1 MTAEDATSSLLS
13 KRGSSALQMGPR
25 KKASTSDP
33 LVSHGRHFG
42 RTVFALCNYPSLLT
56 NGILRLE
63 QLEDTPLE
71 DLSAEE
77 RREHRVFEQLLDS
90 YPGLLERLKDGSEE
104 EILHVGE
111 LIGKGAAGAR
121 GDDTKTL
128 KSAVLDWISPRG
140 EAIQPPLHRNSKI
153 DRGFNHELTGS
164 LLCPAGLDWGDP
176 RIKENLRSGEMLVC
190 GDQWPVF
197 VYANHVYDSED
208 PWCGLLRSR
217 LLAYKHVF
225 TSPSS
230 VDREPKATRSGNAR
244 LHGMNSVTIASLAYI
259 ATQVRFAL
267 SSSSVFSRT
276 DTTTDS
282 ETFYHSL
289 LDLLEDPE
297 EVKEVDELLT
307 WWNRQVFPA
316 SSAAKRAI
324 SANSALSKIRQRRI
338 ALKQATNTNVAS
350 S

>member
-1 MTAEDATSSLLS
+1 MFPSSS
-13 KRGSSALQMGPR
+13 
-25 KKASTSDP
+25 SDP
-33 LVSHGRHFG
+33 LVSHGHHFG

-63 QLEDTPLE
+63 QIEDTPLE
-71 DLSAEE
+71 EFSAEE
-77 RREHRVFEQLLDS
+77 QREHRVFEQLLES
-90 YPGLLERLKDGSEE
+90 YPGLLERLKNGSEE

-111 LIGKGAAGAR
+111 LVRKGAAGAR

-128 KSAVLDWISPRG
+128 KSAVLDWISPKG

-164 LLCPAGLDWGDP
+164 LLCPAGLDWNDP
-176 RIKENLRSGEMLVC
+176 QTKENLRSGEMLVC
-190 GDQWPVF
+190 GDQWPICL
-197 VYANHVYDSED
+197 YSHHVYDPED
-208 PWCGLLRSR
+208 PWHGLLRSR
-217 LLAYKHVF
+217 LLVCAYKHVF

-230 VDREPKATRSGNAR
+230 VEKEPKATRSGNAR
-244 LHGMNSVTIASLAYI
+244 LHGMSSVTIASIAYI

-297 EVKEVDELLT
+297 EFKEVDELLT

-316 SSAAKRAI
+316 SSAAKRPI
-324 SANSALSKIRQRRI
+324 SANSALSKIRQKRI
-338 ALKQATNTNVAS
+338 ARKQATALNVAS

>member
-1 MTAEDATSSLLS
+1 
-13 KRGSSALQMGPR
+13 MGPR
-25 KKASTSDP
+25 KKASSSDP

-42 RTVFALCNYPSLLT
+42 QTVFALCNYPSLLT

-63 QLEDTPLE
+63 QIKDIPLE
-71 DLSAEE
+71 DFPAEE

-90 YPGLLERLKDGSEE
+90 YPGLLERLKDGSKE

-121 GDDTKTL
+121 GDDTKML
-128 KSAVLDWISPRG
+128 KSAILDWISPKG
-140 EAIQPPLHRNSKI
+140 EGIRPPLHRNSKI
-153 DRGFNHELTGS
+153 DRGFNHDLTGS
-164 LLCPAGLDWGDP
+164 LLCPAGLDWNDP
-176 RIKENLRSGEMLVC
+176 QTKENLQSGEMMVC

-197 VYANHVYDSED
+197 LYAHHIYDPED

-217 LLAYKHVF
+217 LLVYAYKHVF

-297 EVKEVDELLT
+297 EYKEIDELLT
-307 WWNRQVFPA
+307 WWNRQVFPT
-316 SSAAKRAI
+316 SSAAKRPI
-324 SANSALSKIRQRRI
+324 SANSALSKIQQKRL
-338 ALKQATNTNVAS
+338 ALKQASNLNTVS

>member
-1 MTAEDATSSLLS
+1 MVSHC
-13 KRGSSALQMGPR
+13 
-25 KKASTSDP
+25 STSDP

-63 QLEDTPLE
+63 QMEDTPLE
-71 DLSAEE
+71 DFSAEE
-77 RREHRVFEQLLDS
+77 RREHHVFEQLLES
-90 YPGLLERLKDGSEE
+90 YPGLLERLKNGSDED
-104 EILHVGE
+104 ILLVGE

-128 KSAVLDWISPRG
+128 KSAVLDWIVPQG

-153 DRGFNHELTGS
+153 DCGFNHDLTGF
-164 LLCPAGLDWGDP
+164 LLCPVGLDWNDSQT
-176 RIKENLRSGEMLVC
+176 KENLRSGELWVC
-190 GDQWPVF
+190 GDQWPIF
-197 VYANHVYDSED
+197 VYAHHTYDSED
-208 PWCGLLRSR
+208 PWNGLLRSR

-230 VDREPKATRSGNAR
+230 VEKEPKATF
-244 LHGMNSVTIASLAYI
+244 
-259 ATQVRFAL
+259 VRFAL

-289 LDLLEDPE
+289 LDLLGDPDE
-297 EVKEVDELLT
+297 SKEVDELLT
-307 WWNRQVFPA
+307 WWNRQVFPT
-316 SSAAKRAI
+316 SSAAKRRI
-324 SANSALSKIRQRRI
+324 TANSALSKIRQKRL
-338 ALKQATNTNVAS
+338 ALKQISGLNTES